1 MRSASITNP
10 KRQRG
15 RTLHRTRT
23 PSESVLF
30 GALGLADASGYLVAF
45 AILFGAMTPVFGQA
59 TAPPAEAQKNVI
71 ESLPEKQPAWLD
83 GYQLRYTLR
92 LMGLSPAQS
101 TSKSIVARLPT
112 GGWLKPDGSDI
123 AVVCADGT
131 ALPVAVLSH
140 MTHGDTLI
148 QFPRH
153 GADVWYWVQAGNP
166 AAPPAAGEPIPEGV
180 VLEARDW
187 KGTDIS
193 SWTAVRDGLTKSD
206 PVLANALVTEM
217 VQSSNPVRPA
227 NPHDYAVT
235 YRGTLNIKAD
245 GIYRF
250 FVNSEDA
257 SFLFIDG
264 FKVCDRPGSNTRMTG
279 SIPTKSIGAEIELKA
294 GVHHVEM
301 YHVLKESPSTYGGCS
316 LLWVPPAAKTWA
328 YVPRDMFVQP
338 DYAHVAALEV
348 AGPNTGASFGYGIDD
363 ALVASGDSTLYL
375 VRFEA
380 QGDLPEDS
388 KLTWNFGDGTE
399 AVGRS
404 VRHVYFAP
412 GDYVVTLSG
421 GGSLPPFRRRVHVWA
436 APGSIS
442 PFSIRYVIQ
451 ELAAADVQ
459 KIPAER
465 QDQILDLLM
474 SSEAPERWPLLEKL
488 AKHRL
493 AAPGLDPQ
501 FRAEL
506 YKSLI
511 TALGHNGRKAE
522 VEKVL
527 EQANQEFGK
536 LPTLQVGIQLTA
548 TDLLHRQFKDLDEA
562 ARRYDAI
569 LEKHRRL
576 EHPDLRIVAIRRGDL
591 FAEAGQLKPAGEMY
605 RLAATLGGEAFLA
618 TAQSEAVTRGALLRV
633 AEQKLRT
640 GDIRETRLLL
650 DKIELNYPDQKL
662 EGLYR
667 FLRAEA
673 DRVSGKYEA
682 SLRNYEVLLQ
692 LRQWAGYRDRTLHG
706 MAECLVRMGQV
717 SEGLKRLAQLEQAFP
732 KYFEKEK
739 LADRKKQFEERLAR
753 AVPATD
759 GGSAKLPQFAD
770 VISGF
775 EPEES
780 QWFGKTNYIKFVR
793 GMGLSGPH
801 VALMEAHPVYLGY
814 LTLERPLPNLTTT
827 GHYWVECWYRDDLLT
842 AFPGFNSHFYL
853 NLYGQAND
861 TVPLK
866 GTGTYFL
873 ERTYGAWRKIG
884 FLLDAP
890 PQALDGRVVC
900 SALLYGAAEIDAFQ
914 VRAVSDEELHW
925 LSNFID
931 GSSPGERP

>member
-1 MRSASITNP
+1 MRDF
-10 KRQRG
+10 KQQC
-15 RTLHRTRT
+15 
-23 PSESVLF
+23 VLEVMALAIF
-30 GALGLADASGYLVAF
+30 CGAVNGAL
-45 AILFGAMTPVFGQA
+45 GQA
-59 TAPPAEAQKNVI
+59 TATPAEPQKNIV
-71 ESLPEKQPAWLD
+71 ELLPEKPPAWLD

-92 LMGLSPAQS
+92 LMGLNPAQS
-101 TSKSIVARLPT
+101 TSKSIVVRLPT
-112 GGWLKPDGSDI
+112 GGWLKPDGSDV

-140 MTHGDTLI
+140 APLGDTLI

-153 GADVWYWVQAGNP
+153 GADVWYWVHARNP
-166 AAPPAAGEPIPEGV
+166 AAPPAAAAPIPEGIV
-180 VLEARDW
+180 MEARDW

-193 SWTAVRDGLTKSD
+193 NWTAVRDGLTKSD
-206 PVLANALVTEM
+206 PVVANGLVSEM
-217 VQSSNPVRPA
+217 VQNSNPVRPA
-227 NPHDYAVT
+227 NPRDYAVT
-235 YRGTLNIKAD
+235 YRGQLNIKAD
-245 GIYRF
+245 GVYRF

-264 FKVCDRPGSNTRMTG
+264 FKVCDRPGSNQRLTG
-279 SIPTKSIGAEIELKA
+279 SIPTRSIGAEIELKA
-294 GVHHVEM
+294 GLHTVEM
-301 YHVLKESPSTYGGCS
+301 FHVLKESPGTYGGCS

-328 YVPRDMFVQP
+328 YVPRDMFVHP

-348 AGPNTGASFGYGIDD
+348 AGPNTGAAIGYGIDD
-363 ALVASGDSTLYL
+363 ALIASGDSTLYL

-380 QGDLPEDS
+380 QGELPEDS
-388 KLTWNFGDGTE
+388 QLKWNFGDGTE

-421 GGSLPPFRRRVHVWA
+421 GGSLPQFQRRVHVWG

-442 PFSIRYVIQ
+442 PFSIRHVIR
-451 ELAAADVQ
+451 ELSADVQ
-459 KIPAER
+459 IEKLPAER
-465 QDQILDLLM
+465 QDRILDLLM

-493 AAPGLDPQ
+493 AALGLDPQ

-522 VEKVL
+522 MEKVL

-536 LPTLQVGIQLTA
+536 LPTLQVRIQLTA
-548 TDLLHRQFKDLDEA
+548 TDIVHRQFKDLDEA

-576 EHPDLRIVAIRRGDL
+576 EHPDMRFVAIHRGDL
-591 FAEAGQLKPAGEMY
+591 FAEAGQIKAAGELY
-605 RLAATLGGEAFLA
+605 RMAATLGGEAFLA

-673 DRVSGKYEA
+673 DRVAGKYEA

-706 MAECLVRMGQV
+706 MAECLVRMGQLP
-717 SEGLKRLAQLEQAFP
+717 EALKRLAQLEQAFP
-732 KYFEKEK
+732 KYFEKAK

-759 GGSAKLPQFAD
+759 GGSPKLPPFAD

-775 EPEES
+775 EPEET
-780 QWFGKTNYIKFVR
+780 QWFGKPVNLKFAR
-793 GMGLSGPH
+793 GMGLAGQH
-801 VALMEAHPVYLGY
+801 VGLLEAHPVYLGY
-814 LTLERPLPNLTTT
+814 LTLERPLPNLTTS
-827 GHYWVECWYRDDLLT
+827 GHYWVECWYREDMLT
-842 AFPGFNSHFYL
+842 AYPGFNSHVSL
-853 NLYGQAND
+853 SLYGQGND

-866 GTGTYFL
+866 GTSTYFV
-873 ERTYGAWRKIG
+873 ERTYGAWRKVG
-884 FLLDAP
+884 FMLDAP
-890 PQALDGRVVC
+890 PQALDGRIVM
-900 SALLYGAAEIDAFQ
+900 SYLLVGACEIDAFQ

-931 GSSPGERP
+931 GAAPGERP

>member
-1 MRSASITNP
+1 VDEVESNAFGVSRASLDDN
-10 KRQRG
+10 KKGLR
-15 RTLHRTRT
+15 
-23 PSESVLF
+23 ESRAVTSSSLMM
-30 GALGLADASGYLVAF
+30 V
-45 AILFGAMTPVFGQA
+45 AILCGAMSGAASSSFGQA
-59 TAPPAEAQKNVI
+59 PAATAEPPKSII
-71 ESLPEKQPAWLD
+71 EPLPEKPPAWPA

-92 LMGLSPAQS
+92 QMGLNPAQS
-101 TSKSIVARLPT
+101 TAKSIVARLPT
-112 GGWLKPDGSDI
+112 GGWLKPDGSDL
-123 AVVCADGT
+123 VVICADGT
-131 ALPVAVLSH
+131 SLPVHVLSH
-140 MTHGDTLI
+140 MPHGDTLI

-153 GADVWYWVQAGNP
+153 GADVWYWIHGGNP
-166 AAPPAAGEPIPEGV
+166 AAAPAAAAPIPEGT

-187 KGTDIS
+187 KGADIS
-193 SWTAVRDGLTKSD
+193 SWTAVREGLTKSE
-206 PVLANALVTEM
+206 PVVANALVTEM
-217 VQSSNPVRPA
+217 VQNSNPVRPA

-235 YRGTLNIKAD
+235 YRGHLSIKAD
-245 GIYRF
+245 GAYRF

-264 FKVCDRPGSNTRMTG
+264 FKVCDRPGPNARLTG
-279 SIPTKSIGAEIELKA
+279 SIPTRSIGTELELKA
-294 GVHHVEM
+294 GVHTIEM
-301 YHVLKESPSTYGGCS
+301 IHVLKESPNTYGGCS
-316 LLWVPPAAKTWA
+316 LLWVPPGAKTWA
-328 YVPRDMFVQP
+328 YVPRDMFVHA
-338 DYAHVAALEV
+338 DYAHVAAIEV
-348 AGPNTGASFGYGIDD
+348 AGPNTGAAFGYGIDD

-380 QGDLPEDS
+380 QGDLPDES
-388 KLTWNFGDGTE
+388 KLIWNFGDGTE
-399 AVGRS
+399 AVGRN

-436 APGSIS
+436 APGLIS
-442 PFSIRYVIQ
+442 PFSVRQVIRA
-451 ELAAADVQ
+451 LAAGNVEQLPPD
-459 KIPAER
+459 R

-474 SSEAPERWPLLEKL
+474 TAEAPERWPLLERL

-493 AAPGLDPQ
+493 TAPSLDPQ

-506 YKSLI
+506 YKSLL

-522 VEKVL
+522 LEKVL
-527 EQANQEFGK
+527 ELANQEFGK

-548 TDLLHRQFKDLDEA
+548 ADLLHRQFKDLDEA

-576 EHPDLRIVAIRRGDL
+576 EHPDLRFVAIRRGDL
-591 FAEAGQLKPAGEMY
+591 FAESGQIRPATELY
-605 RLAATLGGEAFLA
+605 RLAATLGGAAFLA

-633 AEQKLRT
+633 AEQKLRI

-673 DRVSGKYEA
+673 DRVAGKYED

-692 LRQWAGYRDRTLHG
+692 LRQWAGFRDRTLHG
-706 MAECLVRMGQV
+706 MAECLVRMGQIPDA
-717 SEGLKRLAQLEQAFP
+717 LKRLGQLEQAFP
-732 KYFEKEK
+732 KYYEKEK
-739 LADRKKQFEERLAR
+739 LADRKKQLDERLAR
-753 AVPATD
+753 ATAKPDA
-759 GGSAKLPQFAD
+759 GPAKLPPFAD
-770 VISGF
+770 LDCGF
-775 EPEES
+775 EPDQS

-793 GMGLSGPH
+793 GMGLAGPH
-801 VALMEAHPVYLGY
+801 IGLLEAHPVYLGY
-814 LTLERPLPNLTTT
+814 LTLERELPNLTTT
-827 GHYWVECWYRDDLLT
+827 GHYWAECWYRDDLLT
-842 AFPGFNSHFYL
+842 AFPGFNSHVYL
-853 NLYGQAND
+853 TLYGQGTD

-890 PQALDGRVVC
+890 QQALDGRVMF
-900 SALLYGAAEIDAFQ
+900 SALLYGAAEIDGLQ

-931 GSSPGERP
+931 GASPGERQ

>member
-1 MRSASITNP
+1 MFHPWPLSNLFLTIA
-10 KRQRG
+10 
-15 RTLHRTRT
+15 L
-23 PSESVLF
+23 VLIG
-30 GALGLADASGYLVAF
+30 GAK
-45 AILFGAMTPVFGQA
+45 TTVFGQA
-59 TAPPAEAQKNVI
+59 AAPPAEPPKNVF
-71 ESLPEKQPAWLD
+71 EPLPEKAPAWVD

-112 GGWLKPDGSDI
+112 GGWLKPDGSDLS
-123 AVVCADGT
+123 VVCADGT
-131 ALPVAVLSH
+131 ALPVTVLSH
-140 MTHGDTLI
+140 VPRGDTLI

-153 GADVWYWVQAGNP
+153 GADVWYWIQAVNP
-166 AAPPAAGEPIPEGV
+166 NATPPAGQPIAEGV
-180 VLEARDW
+180 VLEAREW
-187 KGTDIS
+187 KGGDIT
-193 SWTAVRDGLTKSD
+193 SWTAVREGLTKSD
-206 PVLANALVTEM
+206 PVVANGLVTEM
-217 VQSSNPVRPA
+217 VQNSNPVRPA

-245 GIYRF
+245 GVYRF

-264 FKVCDRPGSNTRMTG
+264 FKVCDRPGSNSRMTG
-279 SIPTKSIGAEIELKA
+279 SIPTKSIGADIELKA
-294 GVHHVEM
+294 GPHAIEM
-301 YHVLKESPSTYGGCS
+301 YHVLKENPSTYGGCS
-316 LLWVPPAAKTWA
+316 LLWVPPGAKTWA
-328 YVPRDMFVQP
+328 YVPRDAFVHP

-348 AGPNTGASFGYGIDD
+348 AGPNTGAAFGYGIDD
-363 ALVASGDSTLYL
+363 TLVASGDSSLYL
-375 VRFEA
+375 ARFEA
-380 QGDLPEDS
+380 QGDLPDES
-388 KLTWNFGDGTE
+388 QLKWNFGDGTE

-404 VRHVYFAP
+404 VRHVYFSP
-412 GDYVVTLSG
+412 GDYVVSLST
-421 GGSLPPFRRRVHVWA
+421 GGSLPPFQRRVHVWG

-451 ELAAADVQ
+451 ELSSPSAAIE
-459 KIPAER
+459 KLSAER

-474 SSEAPERWPLLEKL
+474 SAEAPERWPLLERL

-493 AAPGLDPQ
+493 AGPGLDPQ

-506 YKSLI
+506 FKSLI
-511 TALGHNGRKAE
+511 AALGHNGRKAE
-522 VEKVL
+522 MEKVL
-527 EQANQEFGK
+527 DQANQEFGK

-548 TDLLHRQFKDLDEA
+548 TEITHRQFKDLEEA

-576 EHPDLRIVAIRRGDL
+576 EHPDMRLVAIRRGDL

-605 RLAATLGGEAFLA
+605 RMAATLGGEAFLA

-673 DRVSGKYEA
+673 DRVAGKYEA
-682 SLRNYEVLLQ
+682 ALRNYEVLLQ

-706 MAECLVRMGQV
+706 MAECLVRMGQLP
-717 SEGLKRLAQLEQAFP
+717 EALKRLSQLEQGVP

-739 LADRKKQFEERLAR
+739 LADRKKQLEERLAR
-753 AVPATD
+753 AIPVTD
-759 GGSAKLPQFAD
+759 GGSPKLPQFAD
-770 VISGF
+770 VASGF

-780 QWFGKTNYIKFVR
+780 QWFGKPTHIKFVR
-793 GMGLSGPH
+793 GLGLAGQH
-801 VALMEAHPVYLGY
+801 VGLLEAHPTYLGY
-814 LTLERPLPNLTTT
+814 LNLERPLPNLTAS
-827 GHYWVECWYRDDLLT
+827 GHFWAEVWYRDDLLT
-842 AFPGFNSHFYL
+842 AFPGFNSHVYL
-853 NLYGQAND
+853 NLYGQGND
-861 TVPLK
+861 SVPLK
-866 GTGTYFL
+866 GAGTYFV

-884 FLLDAP
+884 FLLDTP
-890 PQALDGRVVC
+890 PQALDGRILFG
-900 SALLYGAAEIDAFQ
+900 ALIHGACEIDALQ

-931 GSSPGERP
+931 GSSPGGQP